1 MRILYCNKYNFAFSG
16 TEVYLFELMD
26 LMRSHGHEVAL
37 FSMADPRGEPT
48 KYDQHFVP
56 AIDFSRAPRSGPIGS
71 ARRAAHALYSRQAR
85 QKLREMVKA
94 FRPDIAHV
102 RNIYH
107 HLSPSIL
114 WELKAQGVPVVYHLN
129 DFKLLCPSY
138 NMVAQ
143 GRACE
148 RCHGG
153 KFWHVMTEGC
163 YAGPP
168 GATLVLAAEAYL
180 HKWLRSYETCVDPLP
195 RTQPLREA
203 KTGGKRWDAEK
214 ISVLPHFQ
222 NLPSQTAPDPL
233 PDAPILYF
241 GRLSPEKGLT
251 DLLRAMQHLPS
262 CPLADCGRRAAAGRT
277 RSAGQKFGVWPTSSS
292 SATSRAPN
300 STG

>member
-1 MRILYCNKYNFAFSG
+1 
-16 TEVYLFELMD
+16 MD

-37 FSMADPRGEPT
+37 FSMADPRGDPT

-56 AIDFSRAPRSGPIGS
+56 AIDFKGPRSGPIGS

-138 NMVAQ
+138 NMVAR
-143 GRACE
+143 GRSCD

-163 YAGPP
+163 YDGPP

-180 HKWLRSYETCVDPLP
+180 HKWLRSYETCVTRFLVPSHFVKQKLV
-195 RTQPLREA
+195 EN
-203 KTGGKRWDAEK
+203 RWDAEK

-222 NLPSQTAPDPL
+222 NLPSETVPL
-233 PDAPILYF
+233 SRCRMLPFFILGGF
-241 GRLSPEKGLT
+241 LAEKGLT
-251 DLLRAMQHLPS
+251 DLLRAMHQLPS
-262 CPLADCGRRAAAGRT
+262 VRLQIAGEGPQRTELEALAKDLESGQRRIRRPRRG
-277 RSAGQKFGVWPTSSS
+277 S
-292 SATSRAPN
+292 SAPPADFVCALHRFTFPRLRDP
-300 STG
+300 G

>member
-1 MRILYCNKYNFAFSG
+1 MKHFDREKNLAALADLMVSRISQKGKAQTPMRILYCNKYNFAFSG

-37 FSMADPRGEPT
+37 FSMADPRGDPT

-56 AIDFSRAPRSGPIGS
+56 AIDFKGPRSGPIGS

-85 QKLREMVKA
+85 QKLRDMVKA
-94 FRPDIAHV
+94 FRPDLAHV

-163 YAGPP
+163 Y
-168 GATLVLAAEAYL
+168 
-180 HKWLRSYETCVDPLP
+180 S
-195 RTQPLREA
+195 
-203 KTGGKRWDAEK
+203 
-214 ISVLPHFQ
+214 
-222 NLPSQTAPDPL
+222 
-233 PDAPILYF
+233 
-241 GRLSPEKGLT
+241 
-251 DLLRAMQHLPS
+251 
-262 CPLADCGRRAAAGRT
+262 RAARRHTGAGGGSL
-277 RSAGQKFGVWPTSSS
+277 SAQMV
-292 SATSRAPN
+292 AEL
-300 STG
+300 